1 MGDKARIWEVGG
13 GGGVG
18 EEMEVRGTRSIIYDI
33 MFSYSLDILRPFLI
47 HKLQSKLYVE
57 NE

>member
-1 MGDKARIWEVGG
+1 MIRQGFGRG